1 MVDGKRPEKGLFL
14 WGKVAVQAPI
24 GLMKAAWAS
33 EKSSSAAHWL
43 GAVALKMSGASADWV
58 QLHQEIFLGNMRVAP
73 VWNLLG
79 ETEDSFLTFYAKK

>member
-1 MVDGKRPEKGLFL
+1 MEKDPKMGHFL
-14 WGKVAVQAPI
+14 WNSG
-24 GLMKAAWAS
+24 
-33 EKSSSAAHWL
+33 WL

>member
-1 MVDGKRPEKGLFL
+1 MWNSG
-14 WGKVAVQAPI
+14 
-24 GLMKAAWAS
+24 
-33 EKSSSAAHWL
+33 WL
-43 GAVALKMSGASADWV
+43 GAVASKMSGASADWV

>member
-1 MVDGKRPEKGLFL
+1 MEKDPKGGLFL

-33 EKSSSAAHWL
+33 KKSSSAAHWL
-43 GAVALKMSGASADWV
+43 GAVAPKMSGASTDWV

-73 VWNLLG
+73 VWNFFG
-79 ETEDSFLTFYAKK
+79 ETEAFSLTFYAKK

>member
-1 MVDGKRPEKGLFL
+1 MEKDPKRGLFL
-14 WGKVAVQAPI
+14 WNSG
-24 GLMKAAWAS
+24 
-33 EKSSSAAHWL
+33 WL
-43 GAVALKMSGASADWV
+43 GVVASKMSGASADWV